1 MTYCSCTRPASDGTL
16 SVAADQSACR
26 DEAPS
31 RLRSIVKSERPSKRG
46 RVNIRLRIATSFAR
60 RSSSWRPPAYA
71 TTSSHLASVSS
82 VKSSANGGSGS
93 SINAWLAWTKSHEAG
108 AQPAFPPSVV
118 VEVKRLACE
127 SPRTAGVPLARWS
140 LRELQREVVTRGV
153 VATISGTTVW
163 RWLAADAIRPWRHRS
178 WLFPRDPDFAT
189 KAGPILDLY
198 AGIWE
203 GEPLAADD
211 YVLSADEK
219 TSIQARRRRHA
230 PLPPGPD
237 HVAKIEHEYVR
248 MGAWAYLAA
257 WDVRRAKLFGRCEP
271 GTGIAP
277 FDRLVAQVMAQDGYR
292 SARRVFW
299 ILDNGSGHRGPK
311 AVERLQRQWPNLIPV
326 FTPVHAS
333 WLNQIEIYF
342 SIVQRKVLTP
352 GDFADLAALEAALL
366 GFQHRYKTAARP
378 FEWTFTRADLTALL
392 TRLALAA
399 QRPAA

>member
-1 MTYCSCTRPASDGTL
+1 ML
-16 SVAADQSACR
+16 SVAADQNACR
-26 DEAPS
+26 DEARSPL
-31 RLRSIVKSERPSKRG
+31 RLVAKNERPSKRG
-46 RVNIRLRIATSFAR
+46 RGSIRLRIATSFAR
-60 RSSSWRPPAYA
+60 RLSSWPPPACG
-71 TTSSHLASVSS
+71 TTSSRLASVCS
-82 VKSSANGGSGS
+82 VKSSANGESGS
-93 SINAWLAWTKSHEAG
+93 STNAWRAWTKSHAAG
-108 AQPAFPPSVV
+108 AKPAFPPSVV

-163 RWLAADAIRPWRHRS
+163 RWLAADAIRPWRDRS

-198 AGIWE
+198 AGVWA

-219 TSIQARRRRHA
+219 TSVQARRRRHA
-230 PLPPGPD
+230 PRPPGPD
-237 HVAKIEHEYVR
+237 HVAQIEHEYVR
-248 MGAWAYLAA
+248 MGAWAYLTA
-257 WDVRRAKLFGRCEP
+257 WDVRRARLFGRCEP

-277 FDRLVAQVMAQDGYR
+277 FDRLVAQVMAQEPYR

-299 ILDNGSGHRGPK
+299 VVDNGSGHRGPK

-342 SIVQRKVLTP
+342 SVVQRKVLTP
-352 GDFADLAALEAALL
+352 GDFADLATLEATLL
-366 GFQHRYKTAARP
+366 GFQHRYQIAAHP
-378 FEWTFTRADLTALL
+378 FEWTFTRLDLTALL
-392 TRLALAA
+392 TKLALAE